1 MSSLDERPFPRAALM
16 GAAGLVLFTV
26 LGVGLHQHLKFS
38 AGTQATAI
46 TDVSPVIASRP
57 LKFVDEGGGA
67 TAFGGHVSVFDPATG
82 AHIADLVPSD
92 GFIRAVLGGLNY
104 ERVKQHVQ
112 ADTVFT
118 LTARA
123 NGRMTLDDPLTGTA
137 INLGAF
143 GAANRAVFLKFLPT
157 SGQVS

>member
-1 MSSLDERPFPRAALM
+1 MGEHLVALDD
-16 GAAGLVLFTV
+16 V
-26 LGVGLHQHLKFS
+26 LGEIGQVVLH
-38 AGTQATAI
+38 
-46 TDVSPVIASRP
+46 
-57 LKFVDEGGGA
+57 
-67 TAFGGHVSVFDPATG
+67 
-82 AHIADLVPSD
+82 
-92 GFIRAVLGGLNY
+92 IRAVLGGLNY
-104 ERVKQHVQ
+104 ERVKQHIQ

-157 SGQVS
+157 SGQAS